1 LRIEEPRFRPF
12 RNPQSAIRLQ
22 PHRGL
27 TLIEMLMATAITLLM
42 MAAIVNLFAT
52 MTSSISNRRAVIE
65 LNGQLR
71 QVRQRLAL
79 DLAGCT
85 VPPGDGGLMPWRA
98 RPGEAIGYLEI
109 VEWFHGDHSPSRLVD
124 GIDTPTANPPNFEID
139 HTTSII
145 PSSQALDPDG
155 DWITDGR
162 GLGDY
167 DDVLALT
174 VRSLDEP
181 FVANVDGFGRVESN
195 LAEVLWYARENR
207 ADDPTT
213 PTDDES
219 EGKEPGMRTIYRR
232 VFLIAPW
239 LPAGNNYDDKISMHD
254 DPVSGVRVP
263 NTLADLTR
271 REFRA
276 AHRYDRNSP
285 ATAYGYPHEMDI
297 GGGYFDTQYTVLND
311 ALAFD
316 VRVYDPGAPLL
327 NVKGVI
333 VQPTDPV
340 WGAAVG
346 NLAANPI
353 VGYGAYVDLGWDDS
367 GGPGPAPGGPNY
379 IPAANAPAP
388 MFQRERQVG
397 WHPRFLLENN
407 DPAPFRGTPA
417 AYDTWTWHYENDG
430 VNQDNVYNIPAAQ
443 WRFDNIDTGRNGIDD
458 NGINGVD
465 DIAERETSPPYPVPL
480 RGVKVILR
488 TYERDARQVREV
500 SVTNSFVP

>member
-1 LRIEEPRFRPF
+1 
-12 RNPQSAIRLQ
+12 
-22 PHRGL
+22 
-27 TLIEMLMATAITLLM
+27 MLMATAITLLM

-109 VEWFHGDHSPSRLVD
+109 VEGNRSDANPSGLLNDGDSDGYPD
-124 GIDTPTANPPNFEID
+124 GIDV
-139 HTTSII
+139 TTSII

-155 DWITDGR
+155 DWITDAR
-162 GLGDY
+162 ALGDF

-181 FVANVDGFGRVESN
+181 FVADVGGPIGRVESN
-195 LAEVLWYARENR
+195 LAEVIWYASENP
-207 ADDPTT
+207 ADG
-213 PTDDES
+213 S
-219 EGKEPGMRTIYRR
+219 QGEPGMRKIYRR

-239 LPAGNNYDDKISMHD
+239 LGQIGGPAENVVSSHR
-254 DPVSGVRVP
+254 DPVSGNRVA

-276 AHRYDRNSP
+276 FHDYEPNNGP
-285 ATAYGYPHEMDI
+285 PNTPGGAYNFPHVFQHPGASDASLV
-297 GGGYFDTQYTVLND
+297 VLND

-316 VRVYDPGAPLL
+316 VRVYDSGAPLFT
-327 NVKGVI
+327 NAGAVV
-333 VQPTDPV
+333 DPGDPG
-340 WGAAVG
+340 WESQAIAYT
-346 NLAANPI
+346 ANPTSPPRYPS
-353 VGYGAYVDLGWDDS
+353 GFGAYVDLAWDNSDAAGS
-367 GGPGPAPGGPNY
+367 GPPDYRPTTDLPPAQ
-379 IPAANAPAP
+379 
-388 MFQRERQVG
+388 FQFAHRAG
-397 WHPRFLLENN
+397 WHPAAGP
-407 DPAPFRGTPA
+407 DPTRATPTPTPVNPNRGMPSV
-417 AYDTWTWHYENDG
+417 YDTWTWHYENDG
-430 VNQDNVYNIPAAQ
+430 IDQYGDG
-443 WRFDNIDTGRNGIDD
+443 IDTNTDGIPDQLVDMARNGIDD
-458 NGINGVD
+458 DNANGVD
-465 DIAERETSPPYPVPL
+465 DIGERETSPPYPVPL